1 LSQLLFMIDFY
12 SDGGIKM
19 KVEDIKVALK
29 DTLGLYADDVEYAM
43 IENISDEAWKNIV
56 NTIKNELNVVGIKVK

>member
-1 LSQLLFMIDFY
+1 
-12 SDGGIKM
+12 M